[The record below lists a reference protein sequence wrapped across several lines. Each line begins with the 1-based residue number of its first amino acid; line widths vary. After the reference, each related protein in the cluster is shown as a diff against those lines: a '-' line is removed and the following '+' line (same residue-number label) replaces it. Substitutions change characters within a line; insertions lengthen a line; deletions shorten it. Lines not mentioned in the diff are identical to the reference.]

1 VERLLAQTVIRSGE
15 TMTIDMLDG
24 YGPREISSGDI
35 VQLRNPDG
43 PEAADTIEELV
54 EALKLQEAAEL
65 ANTNCI
71 ECEGEGD
78 WTHCSLCS
86 SRFGNAIDV
95 RYALL
100 AKLEAGEDA
109 K

>member
-1 VERLLAQTVIRSGE
+1 MTPNPHREAGAKQTLDELLISEQRNLIDAQRTKIR
-15 TMTIDMLDG
+15 
-24 YGPREISSGDI
+24 
-35 VQLRNPDG
+35 
-43 PEAADTIEELV
+43 ELV

-65 ANTNCI
+65 ANANCI

-100 AKLEAGEDA
+100 AKLGGDTSQ
-109 K
+109 